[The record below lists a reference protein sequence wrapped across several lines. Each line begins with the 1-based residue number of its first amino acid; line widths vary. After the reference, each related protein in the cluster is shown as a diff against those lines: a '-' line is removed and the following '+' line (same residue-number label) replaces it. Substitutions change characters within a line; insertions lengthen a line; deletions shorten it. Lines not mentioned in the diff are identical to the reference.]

1 MCWRGTIA
9 AVLDVRFHR
18 VRNDQVEQLRAWFA
32 ELMQRQ
38 DEVRETFHNEG
49 VRHEQAF
56 MLESKD
62 GLVLVYAHEVDDP
75 EAAHRAYAASTL
87 PIDLQH
93 REVMSAALG
102 SPAEAELL
110 YEMRL

>member
-1 MCWRGTIA
+1 MA

-38 DEVRETFHNEG
+38 DEVRDTFRNEG

-56 MLESKD
+56 LFESKD

-93 REVMSAALG
+93 REIMSAALVG
-102 SPAEAELL
+102 PAEAELL
-110 YEMRL
+110 YEVRL